1 MHNIPIRHKNLSIQ
15 EMFDLICY
23 NLAQYNHVYKS
34 DYKPFE
40 NISSMT
46 EYIDSYTAELQKQ
59 AVEVNEYMS
68 KLTAM
73 LNAATSQTQRKLME
87 ARIGEIRTVLTYNP
101 LKVSQNKGH
110 AKQLVKDTL
119 PLRSFKVIYTPQY
132 KSANAWDSLGQF
144 NLFGSSN
151 ISSQEVKDKFTPYF
165 TMPKSFGPIFDN
177 HRLGE
182 KASQESI
189 GLFLSK
195 QNPPKAVQ
203 PQIWVNDEIVIQANF
218 KTKQNL
224 DSYIDE
230 HPQLMEE
237 IFFNIAYAQDI
248 YKKMGENKS
257 QSFIDEQMDKE
268 RLEFLK
274 RENEKLLEQYLLLTI
289 ELFYKLV
296 YQVKEKHFLNTTSHI
311 FNNINKVPT
320 IKRAFKDDEI
330 EKMKNYL
337 DIRNAIAHPTMYN
350 LRPLTLVDVKDF
362 VPTMVKYLANLLHM
376 DEKSVS
382 AKINSHTN
390 KEIGSVR
397 FLILMADSAKTLRRI
412 CIEQS
417 GLPHDT
423 PDPFVKL
430 GFITKEQ
437 NDVIT
442 EGILLRND
450 LCHFKIDQNMANHA
464 NSLKE
469 ELADAIT
476 TIANE
481 VELKFNV
488 TLQDY
493 FFNTPKNKP
502 TPIANL
508 NRNYPGIL
516 INFDEDQKIIT
527 SVFEKGTKQT
537 DATKEVLLNLYCLA
551 CTVNAV
557 MFENEPLYNNP
568 YYEREDLLPF
578 VREVNTLFRTKSKA
592 ITNKRSFIFQTIV
605 DKYKR
610 DKLLPKPKE
619 TRQRG

>member
-1 MHNIPIRHKNLSIQ
+1 MHNIPVRHKNLSIQ

-23 NLAQYNHVYKS
+23 NLAQYNHIYKS
-34 DYKPFE
+34 DYMPFAH
-40 NISSMT
+40 ISTMT
-46 EYIDSYTAELQKQ
+46 EYVDFYTGELQKQ
-59 AVEVNEYMS
+59 ATEVYEYMS
-68 KLTAM
+68 KLTAIM
-73 LNAATSQTQRKLME
+73 NTTTNQTQKKLME
-87 ARIGEIRTVLTYNP
+87 SKIGEIRTVLTYNP

-110 AKQLVKDTL
+110 AKQLVKDTI
-119 PLRSFKVIYTPQY
+119 PLRSFKVIYSPQH
-132 KSANAWDSLGQF
+132 KTATAWDSAGRF

-177 HRLGE
+177 YRLGE

-195 QNPPKAVQ
+195 QTPTKAVQ
-203 PQIWVNDEIVIQANF
+203 HQIWVNDEIVIQANF
-218 KTKQNL
+218 KTKQSL

-230 HPQLMEE
+230 NPQLMEE

-248 YKKMGENKS
+248 YKKMGDKKS
-257 QSFIDEQMDKE
+257 QAFIDEQMDKE

-274 RENEKLLEQYLLLTI
+274 RENEKLMEQYLLLTI

-296 YQVKEKHFLNTTSHI
+296 YQVKEKHFLNTTSNI

-320 IKRAFKDDEI
+320 IKRAFSDGEI

-337 DIRNAIAHPTMYN
+337 EIRNAIAHPTMYN
-350 LRPLTLVDVKDF
+350 LRPLTLKDVKNF
-362 VPTMVKYLANLLHM
+362 VPTMVNYLSNLLHM
-376 DEKSVS
+376 DEKSVF
-382 AKINSHTN
+382 AKIENHKN

-397 FLILMADSAKTLRRI
+397 FLILMTDAAKALRKI

-437 NDVIT
+437 DQVIT

-464 NSLKE
+464 NALKE
-469 ELADAIT
+469 DLADAIT

-493 FFNTPKNKP
+493 FFNTPQNRY
-502 TPIANL
+502 TSIENL
-508 NRNYPGIL
+508 NRTFPGVF

-527 SVFEKGTKQT
+527 SAFSNGNKQPPVN
-537 DATKEVLLNLYCLA
+537 KEALLNLYCLA
-551 CTVNAV
+551 CTINAI

-568 YYEREDLLPF
+568 FYEREELLPF
-578 VREVNTLFRTKSKA
+578 VREVNTQFRKKA
-592 ITNKRSFIFQTIV
+592 KHESNPRAFIFQTIV
-605 DKYKR
+605 DKYKQ
-610 DKLLPKPKE
+610 DKLLPRQKE
-619 TRQRG
+619 TRQKG